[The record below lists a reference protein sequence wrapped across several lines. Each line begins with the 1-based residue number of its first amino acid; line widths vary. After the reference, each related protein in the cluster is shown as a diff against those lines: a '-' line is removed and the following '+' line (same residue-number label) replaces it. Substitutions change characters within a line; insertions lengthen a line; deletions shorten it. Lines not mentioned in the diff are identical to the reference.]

1 MNYLITKTKI
11 NKIEILTSINNGG
24 FSSSPIDS
32 NNMSYD
38 VGDNPDH
45 VVQNREKFLEET
57 GLFGYNLVVPK
68 QRNTD
73 IILKVNSITDDREC
87 DSLYTYNQDFSLA
100 ILHNENSPIFYYIK
114 EKEIIGAINMNKNS
128 TLLGISKRTIK
139 TLINIERVKPE
150 NIYIFFGPGGS
161 ITKETYNQ
169 DKYKKM
175 ENIGF
180 KDFLTHDEEH
190 SYLNLKQANISAFI
204 KAGVPLENIQV
215 ENENSNDQQFHQELG
230 KSFSIIRFKK

>member
-87 DSLYTYNQDFSLA
+87 DSLYTYNQDFSFRR
-100 ILHNENSPIFYYIK
+100 SPQ
-114 EKEIIGAINMNKNS
+114 GCRS
-128 TLLGISKRTIK
+128 G
-139 TLINIERVKPE
+139 
-150 NIYIFFGPGGS
+150 
-161 ITKETYNQ
+161 
-169 DKYKKM
+169 
-175 ENIGF
+175 
-180 KDFLTHDEEH
+180 
-190 SYLNLKQANISAFI
+190 
-204 KAGVPLENIQV
+204 
-215 ENENSNDQQFHQELG
+215 
-230 KSFSIIRFKK
+230 